1 MPRHVGRDPES
12 TEEIVANFGR
22 YGPYVKRGDEF
33 RSLSSDAEVFSV
45 NLEEALEL
53 FRQEKPSRRGG
64 SRKVLNELGPHPESG
79 EPVRLLEGRYGP
91 YVTDGTTNASLPKDL
106 AADVGDARRG
116 RWTPE
121 GSSRRCAA
129 RRRAAEH
136 DAPWRLGRTRHEA
149 NRRRRAR

>member
-1 MPRHVGRDPES
+1 M
-12 TEEIVANFGR
+12 
-22 YGPYVKRGDEF
+22 KRGDEF

-45 NLEEALEL
+45 SLEEALEL

-106 AADVGDARRG
+106 AADAVTLDAAVGLLKARAGAAPRGGARRSTTRRGGSGG
-116 RWTPE
+116 RGTK
-121 GSSRRCAA
+121 RTAA
-129 RRRAAEH
+129 GERG
-136 DAPWRLGRTRHEA
+136 D
-149 NRRRRAR
+149 